1 MKNSIVKELSNE
13 ELQDK
18 INEESL
24 SYAKMKLTHAITPL
38 ESSAKLKQT
47 RQLIARLKTELRAR
61 ELNSKA
67 E

>member
-13 ELQDK
+13 EIQDK
-18 INEESL
+18 IDEASM
-24 SYAKMKLTHAITPL
+24 SYSKMKLTHAITPL
-38 ESSAKLKQT
+38 ESSAELKKT